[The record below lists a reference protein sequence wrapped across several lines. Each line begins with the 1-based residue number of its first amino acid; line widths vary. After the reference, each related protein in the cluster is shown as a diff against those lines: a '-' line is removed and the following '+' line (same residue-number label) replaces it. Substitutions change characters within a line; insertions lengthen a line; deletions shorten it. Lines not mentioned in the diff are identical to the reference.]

1 MATQAYD
8 GERTAQ
14 DTEEIFRRL
23 TERPAEL
30 LRFATAG
37 SVDDGKSTLI
47 GRLLYDS
54 KQVLA
59 DQLEHVEQTSRQ
71 MGHDF
76 LDLSLLTDG
85 LRAEREQGITIDV
98 AYRYFATAQRRFI
111 IADTPGHEQYTR
123 NMVTGASTADLV
135 IVLIDARKGVVA
147 QSRRHAFI
155 ASLLQI
161 PHLVVCVNKMDMLA
175 YDEEV
180 FDSIVEEFE
189 RFAARL
195 DIQDV
200 TFIPISALKGDNVVE
215 RSPAMPW
222 YQGPPLLYHLEHV
235 HIASDRNLIDV
246 RFPVQWVIRPRGA
259 QGVGLGADAGA
270 RSTVG
275 VPLRADVDAR
285 STAGV
290 PLRADVDARSTA
302 GVPLRADV
310 DAQSTTGVPARADYR
325 AYAGQVAGGILRE
338 GDEVV
343 VLPGGRRTTIAGID
357 TFDGPLRE
365 AFPPMSVALR
375 LADEVDVGRGSLIA
389 RPHNQPA
396 VASGFESLL
405 CWMSER
411 PLDCGRRYLVK
422 HTTNTA
428 AVGALEVRYRIEV
441 DTLRRDERAATLA
454 LNDLGRVRVELTSP
468 LVFDSYRRNRVTGSL
483 IVIDEATNETVAAG
497 VILDTEADTAGRDER
512 AGGGGDPAGGGGDPA
527 GGGGDPACGGG
538 DPAGGGGDP
547 AGGGG
552 DPAGGGGDPAGGG
565 GDPAGGGGEGA
576 GMGRDGA
583 ADGEAP
589 AKTERSP
596 NVRWERETITRGERW
611 AALGLTGATVWLTGL
626 PAAGKSTIGRAIE
639 ERLVRAGRP
648 AYLLDGDNLR
658 HGLNGD
664 LGFDECARAE
674 NVRRTAHV
682 ARLLAECGAVALV
695 SLVSPYAADRELAAS
710 LHAAQELPFLEV
722 FVNTPLARCE
732 QRDPKGLYARARSGE
747 LQGLTG
753 VGAPYEAPTAPGVVL
768 GAPDE
773 AIESA
778 VDRVLEAL
786 AELGVIRPPAEGG

>member
-1 MATQAYD
+1 MTTTGTATQAQ
-8 GERTAQ
+8 GGVHTTR

-23 TERPAEL
+23 SERPAEL

-59 DQLEHVEQTSRQ
+59 DQLEHVEQTSKR

-161 PHLVVCVNKMDMLA
+161 PHLIVCVNKMDALG

-180 FDSIVEEFE
+180 FDSIVAEFE

-195 DIQDV
+195 EIQDV

-215 RSPAMPW
+215 RSEAMPW

-246 RFPVQWVIRPRGA
+246 RFPVQWVIRPRSAEG
-259 QGVGLGADAGA
+259 
-270 RSTVG
+270 S
-275 VPLRADVDAR
+275 
-285 STAGV
+285 
-290 PLRADVDARSTA
+290 
-302 GVPLRADV
+302 
-310 DAQSTTGVPARADYR
+310 DYR

-343 VLPGGRRTTIAGID
+343 VLPGGQHTTIAGID
-357 TFDGPLRE
+357 TFDGPVRE

-375 LADEVDVGRGSLIA
+375 LADEVDVSRGSTIA
-389 RPHNQPA
+389 RPHNQPT
-396 VASGFESLL
+396 VASSFESLL

-411 PLDCGRRYLVK
+411 PLDPARRYLVK
-422 HTTNTA
+422 HTTRTA

-441 DTLRRDERAATLA
+441 DTMHRDELAATLE
-454 LNDLGRVRVELTSP
+454 LNDLGRVRMELASP
-468 LVFDSYRRNRVTGSL
+468 LVFDSYRRNRATGSL

-497 VILDTEADTAGRDER
+497 VILDTETESDQR
-512 AGGGGDPAGGGGDPA
+512 AGGA
-527 GGGGDPACGGG
+527 
-538 DPAGGGGDP
+538 
-547 AGGGG
+547 
-552 DPAGGGGDPAGGG
+552 
-565 GDPAGGGGEGA
+565 GEGA
-576 GMGRDGA
+576 AGGDGGA
-583 ADGEAP
+583 TDETT

-695 SLVSPYAADRELAAS
+695 SLVSPYAADRELAAT
-710 LHAAQELPFLEV
+710 LHAKEELPFLEV
-722 FVNTPLARCE
+722 FVGTPLAQCE

-747 LQGLTG
+747 LEGMTG
-753 VGAPYEAPTAPGVVL
+753 VGAPYEAPTAPDVVV
-768 GAPDE
+768 GAPGE
-773 AIESA
+773 AIEAA

-786 AELGVIRPPAEGG
+786 IARGVLRSEQ